1 MSKLNTISNQSLLL
15 LRSEEHFAQG
25 RWAFINPLDAAVFN
39 NIDNPNII
47 GLHQY
52 HHHFSECERS
62 CSQNQGFGAAFGEG
76 VFDKTNDAQGTPG
89 KTTLSEDSVNKD
101 SDEEQAPRQGG
112 SLAKHSLD
120 GVVIYMPKSK
130 QQLSMLINNAS
141 YLVKPN
147 GTVMIVGE
155 NKAGIKSVPK
165 LLEKIGEQVIKVDSA
180 KHCGLYAVT
189 VAEPLASFAVDDYS
203 LVHEYQINQQ
213 SMLVY
218 SLPGVFGHKQLDPG
232 TDLLLQQLT
241 PESLAK
247 TRGHIYDFACGTGII
262 GCYLAKTISKSKRV
276 TMSDIS
282 ALATYC
288 SDQTARL
295 NSVEV
300 EIIAC
305 SGVAQCDA
313 KFDMIVSNPPFH
325 EGIQQD
331 YSITDNFIKQAF
343 GRSHQHASISLVANR
358 FLPYPGILDAVYK
371 GFTEV
376 AVSSKFRVYAAKKFA
391 KS

>member
-1 MSKLNTISNQSLLL
+1 MSKLNAISNQSLLL
-15 LRSEEHFAQG
+15 LRSEELFTQG
-25 RWAFINPLDAAVFN
+25 TWAFINPLDAAVFRN
-39 NIDNPNII
+39 VENPKLI

-62 CSQNQGFGAAFGEG
+62 CSQKQFFGAAFGED
-76 VFDKTNDAQGTPG
+76 VYAKDTVVQELKPNDVI
-89 KTTLSEDSVNKD
+89 E
-101 SDEEQAPRQGG
+101 
-112 SLAKHSLD
+112 KHSLD

-130 QQLSMLINNAS
+130 QQLAMLINNAS

-147 GTVMIVGE
+147 GTLLLVGE
-155 NKAGIKSVPK
+155 NKAGIKSAPK
-165 LLEKIGEQVIKVDSA
+165 LLEKIGTQVNKIDSA

-189 VAEPLASFAVDDYS
+189 VTKPQANFKIDDYS
-203 LVHEYQINQQ
+203 IVHEYQINQQ
-213 SMLVY
+213 SMQIY

-247 TRGHIYDFACGTGII
+247 NKTRGHVYDFACGTGII
-262 GCYLAKTISKSKRV
+262 GCYLAKVITKTKHV

-288 SDQTARL
+288 SEQTARL
-295 NSVEV
+295 NEVEV
-300 EIIAC
+300 NVISC
-305 SGVAQCDA
+305 SGVAQCDT
-313 KFDMIVSNPPFH
+313 KFDVIVSNPPFH

-331 YSITDNFIKQAF
+331 YSITDSFIKQAF
-343 GRSHQHASISLVANR
+343 SRSHQYASITLVANR
-358 FLPYPGILDAVYK
+358 FLPYPGILDTVYK

-376 AVSSKFRVYAAKKFA
+376 AVSNKYRVYGAKKFA